1 MIKPKEKNS
10 DGKIYINTKGF
21 ELVAVTKDKKNIFL
35 VFEDKNPVDIEI
47 ENQNELPVGTRC
59 VGKVESISKNIN
71 SAYIL
76 LPDKSRAF
84 LKNTGNEL
92 KCEQSVAVEIT
103 RSSSKGKLP
112 SVSLIEE
119 DITHKSDLTYIK
131 KGQRVF
137 EKLFDK
143 YEFTNILTDSD
154 DLFDDISTFC
164 KNQNVLDLSLVHRY
178 NDSMVSLS
186 VLYSVS
192 KHLEEATSK
201 LVWLKSG
208 ANILIEETN
217 AFTVI
222 DINSAKNEKGK
233 NISFLEINKEAAEEI
248 FRQMNLRNISGI
260 ILVDFINMNPEDN
273 KELLGFLKE
282 LSQTQ
287 KCFTKVVDIT
297 PLGIAEI
304 TRKKVGPTLS
314 DIYK

>member
-35 VFEDKNPVDIEI
+35 VFEDKNLVDIEI

-84 LKNTGNEL
+84 LKNIGNEL